1 MILLDLFLTFLL
13 IGAVSFG
20 GGYGMISL
28 VREQVLAHGWLTE
41 SEFLDMI
48 AVSESTP
55 GPLAVN
61 MATFIG
67 SSQAGFPGALVA
79 TLGVVLPAFLIILLI
94 AAVLKNLLRYRGVEA
109 FLSGVRPTVVGL
121 ILGTAVVLGL
131 ATLFSLDSL
140 RDTSG
145 VTHDAGAF
153 LILFCLL
160 ALDAASRTWRG
171 RAIAPILLILLS
183 AVLGMLVY
191 PHI

>member
-13 IGAVSFG
+13 IGAVSFV

-131 ATLFSLDSL
+131 ATLFSLGSL

>member
-109 FLSGVRPTVVGL
+109 FLSAVRPTVVGL

-131 ATLFSLDSL
+131 ATLFSLGSL

>member
-109 FLSGVRPTVVGL
+109 FLSGIRPTVVGL

-131 ATLFSLDSL
+131 ATLFSLGSL